1 MSERHGTVHQPSTLS
16 KPAARSPRIIAGVVL
31 VGVTVFAIAIWLSR
45 DSDESPTARGRPT
58 TTARDAQS
66 DRESVSEVQT
76 VLKNGVIAMETYAV
90 DHSGDTS
97 GATTARLVRDGLTLP
112 SGVALTVEST
122 SDGYCVTASHRH
134 LRDGYPWQTTTYDSD
149 DRAVVERDSCS

>member
-1 MSERHGTVHQPSTLS
+1 MWERHGAVHQPPTLS
-16 KPAARSPRIIAGVVL
+16 KPAARNPRITAGVVL
-31 VGVTVFAIAIWLSR
+31 VGVTLIAIAIWLSK
-45 DSDESPTARGRPT
+45 DSDEGATARPT

-66 DRESVSEVQT
+66 DRENVSEVKT

-134 LRDGYPWQTTTYDSD
+134 LPDGHPWKTATYDSD
-149 DRAVVERDSCS
+149 DRAFVERDSCS